1 MGLPSVVR
9 HVRRGNGRQQD
20 AHLVQIANRVLQTR
34 HKHQRCP
41 LGNRSGTPTRNR
53 LEVSNL
59 TLHESLH
66 ILVVRHVAREINLHT
81 HTPRHSASVH
91 RAGAWSAGH
100 GMHAHAHAHARAAT
114 PQKRPGREGRWT
126 AVAEVR
132 SAGRGGAAGAV
143 PQPCLPPVS
152 LRRAV
157 CSSECKRTRSPER
170 IVLPMVP
177 PPFGMMGSPRLRS
190 AIRVSVCPA
199 HAPPINEPA
208 NASRSAS
215 RALK

>member
-9 HVRRGNGRQQD
+9 EVRRGNGRQQD
-20 AHLVQIANRVLQTR
+20 AHLVQIANLVLQTR

-100 GMHAHAHAHARAAT
+100 GRHAHAHARARRRH
-114 PQKRPGREGRWT
+114 KRDMGGMGGGRRL
-126 AVAEVR
+126 R
-132 SAGRGGAAGAV
+132 KCGAQGV
-143 PQPCLPPVS
+143 V
-152 LRRAV
+152 
-157 CSSECKRTRSPER
+157 
-170 IVLPMVP
+170 VLPEQ
-177 PPFGMMGSPRLRS
+177 SLDQS
-190 AIRVSVCPA
+190 LLKNLSKKCPG
-199 HAPPINEPA
+199 
-208 NASRSAS
+208 
-215 RALK
+215 